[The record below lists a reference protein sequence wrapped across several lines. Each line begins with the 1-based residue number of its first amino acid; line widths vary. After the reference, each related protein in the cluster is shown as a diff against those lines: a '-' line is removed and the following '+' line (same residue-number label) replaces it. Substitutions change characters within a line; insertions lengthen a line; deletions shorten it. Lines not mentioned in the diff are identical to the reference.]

1 MTEQIL
7 ILNYWVSVGT
17 LLMEVSVVVLF
28 LYFIY
33 LKINR
38 EAAVELI
45 QPIINL
51 AGKVYGSVE
60 NAILLKIFV
69 LSLAA
74 SAMTLYYS
82 EVLGVIPCALCWF
95 GRIFMYGTVL
105 ISGTAL
111 FARNNLEQRG
121 IFRYITVFSVF
132 GAVTSLYHHV
142 LQMTAT
148 LSSHLP
154 CPASGGDCA
163 KRIIFEFGHITFPWM
178 ALVLF
183 VLFIL
188 MILVTKEVGKI
199 SPR

>member
-7 ILNYWVSVGT
+7 FLNYWVSLGT
-17 LLMEVSVVVLF
+17 LLMEASVVILFIYF
-28 LYFIY
+28 LY
-33 LKINR
+33 LKMNR
-38 EAAVELI
+38 EWAVDLI
-45 QPIINL
+45 RPILNL
-51 AGKVYGSVE
+51 AEKVYGSLE

-74 SAMTLYYS
+74 SVMTLYYS

-105 ISGTAL
+105 VSGTAL
-111 FARNNLEQRG
+111 FARNNLEQKG
-121 IFRYITVFSVF
+121 IFRYLLVFSVL
-132 GAVTSLYHHV
+132 GAATSLYHHF
-142 LQMTAT
+142 LQMAADYGA
-148 LSSHLP
+148 HLP

-188 MILVTKEVGKI
+188 VILVVKEIVK

>member
-1 MTEQIL
+1 MEASVVIL
-7 ILNYWVSVGT
+7 FIYFLYLKMNREEAVDLIRPILN
-17 LLMEVSVVVLF
+17 
-28 LYFIY
+28 
-33 LKINR
+33 
-38 EAAVELI
+38 
-45 QPIINL
+45 L
-51 AGKVYGSVE
+51 AEKVYGSVE

-111 FARNNLEQRG
+111 FARNNLEQKG
-121 IFRYITVFSVF
+121 IFRYLLVFSGL
-132 GAVTSLYHHV
+132 GAATSLYHHF
-142 LQMTAT
+142 LQLAADYGA
-148 LSSHLP
+148 HLP

-188 MILVTKEVGKI
+188 RILVANKI
-199 SPR
+199 SPSR

>member
-7 ILNYWVSVGT
+7 FLNYWVSVGT
-17 LLMEVSVVVLF
+17 LLMEASVVFLF

-33 LKINR
+33 LKMDKD
-38 EAAVELI
+38 AAMDLI
-45 QPIINL
+45 RPVTNL
-51 AGKVYGSVE
+51 AEKVYGSIE

-121 IFRYITVFSVF
+121 IFRYILVFSTL
-132 GAVTSLYHHV
+132 GAATSLYHHF
-142 LQMTAT
+142 LQMAADYGA
-148 LSSHLP
+148 HLP

-188 MILVTKEVGKI
+188 MILVAKKI
-199 SPR
+199 SPSR

>member
-7 ILNYWVSVGT
+7 FLNYWLSTGT
-17 LLMEVSVVVLF
+17 LLMEASVVILFIYF
-28 LYFIY
+28 LY
-33 LKINR
+33 LKMNR
-38 EAAVELI
+38 EEALDLI
-45 QPIINL
+45 RPILNL
-51 AGKVYGSVE
+51 AEKVYGSIE
-60 NAILLKIFV
+60 NAILLKIFI

-121 IFRYITVFSVF
+121 IFRYLLVFSVL
-132 GAVTSLYHHV
+132 GAATSLYHHF
-142 LQMTAT
+142 LQMAADYGT
-148 LSSHLP
+148 HLP

-188 MILVTKEVGKI
+188 MILVAKKI
-199 SPR
+199 SPSR

>member
-7 ILNYWVSVGT
+7 FLNYWVSVGT
-17 LLMEVSVVVLF
+17 LLMEASVVILL

-33 LKINR
+33 LKVDKESAND
-38 EAAVELI
+38 LI
-45 QPIINL
+45 KPITNI
-51 AGKVYGSVE
+51 AEKVYGSIE
-60 NAILLKIFV
+60 NAIILKIFV

-121 IFRYITVFSVF
+121 IFRYILVFSVL
-132 GAVTSLYHHV
+132 GAVTSLYHHF
-142 LQMTAT
+142 LQMAADYGTN
-148 LSSHLP
+148 LP

-178 ALVLF
+178 AFVLF

-188 MILVTKEVGKI
+188 MILLAKKI
-199 SPR
+199 SPSR